1 MSTPPRRQHVVSETI
16 LKRWSIAG
24 EVVAVDLRNGRFQR
38 RSPSAEAFEEWLVR
52 EVYAR
57 PVEAVWGE
65 VETDVPQLLDA
76 LDGGRPL
83 TPELRRVLTRL
94 VSLHLV
100 RSRGF
105 QQMNAR
111 VIADSAAAG
120 GRLHGILTWFGDDQV
135 VAMLAQARTGLIPA
149 GPEGLALAREREIRR
164 LADEFEPGGRFF
176 VDQIL
181 VNFERAAAMLS
192 DMRIEIGRVVEGEL
206 VIADNP
212 AVPHNPVTRA
222 SGFLNGARIGEGP
235 VMMPLTP
242 HLIAVVGGGVEG
254 DTTLDGHA
262 VEVLNRIQISNAV
275 KKVYATPGSDAHQ
288 WILGVR
294 EELLSV
300 DDA

>member
-52 EVYAR
+52 EDYAR

-105 QQMNAR
+105 QG
-111 VIADSAAAG
+111 S
-120 GRLHGILTWFGDDQV
+120 
-135 VAMLAQARTGLIPA
+135 
-149 GPEGLALAREREIRR
+149 
-164 LADEFEPGGRFF
+164 
-176 VDQIL
+176 
-181 VNFERAAAMLS
+181 
-192 DMRIEIGRVVEGEL
+192 
-206 VIADNP
+206 
-212 AVPHNPVTRA
+212 TR
-222 SGFLNGARIGEGP
+222 
-235 VMMPLTP
+235 
-242 HLIAVVGGGVEG
+242 
-254 DTTLDGHA
+254 
-262 VEVLNRIQISNAV
+262 
-275 KKVYATPGSDAHQ
+275 
-288 WILGVR
+288 
-294 EELLSV
+294 
-300 DDA
+300 

>member
-1 MSTPPRRQHVVSETI
+1 MNAPPRRQHVVSETI

-52 EVYAR
+52 EDYAR

-65 VETDVPQLLDA
+65 VETGVPQLLDA

-149 GPEGLALAREREIRR
+149 GPEGLALAREREIQR

-181 VNFERAAAMLS
+181 VNFDRAAAMLS

-262 VEVLNRIQISNAV
+262 VEVLNRIQISNA
-275 KKVYATPGSDAHQ
+275 
-288 WILGVR
+288 
-294 EELLSV
+294 
-300 DDA
+300 